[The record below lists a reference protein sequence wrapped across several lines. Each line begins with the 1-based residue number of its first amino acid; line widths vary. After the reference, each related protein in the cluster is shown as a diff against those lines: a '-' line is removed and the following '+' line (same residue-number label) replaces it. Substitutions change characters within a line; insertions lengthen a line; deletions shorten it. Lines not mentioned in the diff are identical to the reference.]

1 MAVLFAFVLNSFLI
15 KSSYYFITVFILY
28 FHILLAWISAEDVV
42 SPDGQLL

>member
-15 KSSYYFITVFILY
+15 KSSLLLITVLILY
-28 FHILLAWISAEDVV
+28 FHILLAWISAEDIV